1 MRLKKVL
8 AISGSTRVNS
18 INHSLINAIAL
29 LAEHELEI
37 KTFDGIAKLPQFN
50 PDDDDETVA
59 PVVADFRRQLDEAEG
74 VLICTP
80 EYAHGVPGALKNA
93 IDWTI
98 SSSQFPHK
106 PTMLITASTGG
117 HYGHRALMETLKA
130 IEAKDI
136 EELQMVI
143 PFAKTKIS
151 MQNEITDETTLA
163 ATRELIDHF
172 VRKIRD
178 NRAGSGV

>member
-1 MRLKKVL
+1 MQLKKVL
-8 AISGSTRVNS
+8 AISGSTRANS
-18 INHSLINAIAL
+18 INHSLINAIKL
-29 LAEHELEI
+29 LTEYELEI
-37 KTFDGIAKLPQFN
+37 KTFAGIAELPQFN
-50 PDDDDETVA
+50 PDDDNETVA
-59 PVVADFRRQLDEAEG
+59 PVVVDFRQQLDEAAG

-117 HYGHRALMETLKA
+117 EYGHRALMETLKA
-130 IEAKDI
+130 IEAKNID
-136 EELQMVI
+136 ELQMII

-151 MQNEITDETTLA
+151 MHNEITDETTLA
-163 ATRELIDHF
+163 ATRELIARF
-172 VRKIRD
+172 ITTIRGNAAPSVD
-178 NRAGSGV
+178 

>member
-1 MRLKKVL
+1 MQRKKVL

-37 KTFDGIAKLPQFN
+37 KTFDSIAKLPQFN
-50 PDDDDETVA
+50 PDDDGETVA
-59 PVVADFRRQLDEAEG
+59 PVVADFRQQLDEAAG

-80 EYAHGVPGALKNA
+80 EYAHGVPGSLKNA

-117 HYGHRALMETLKA
+117 EYGHRALIETLKA
-130 IEAKDI
+130 IEAKNID
-136 EELQMVI
+136 ELQMII

-151 MQNEITDETTLA
+151 MHNEITDHTTLS
-163 ATRELIDHF
+163 ATRELITRFIMTIHNAAASVD
-172 VRKIRD
+172 
-178 NRAGSGV
+178 